1 VSLARSLGLACA
13 VLLVGAGPAMAGEF
27 TIDVRGSADGFGRV
41 LAIGDF
47 KPSRNP
53 TLGAA
58 VDAYGVPSS
67 KRRVSRRSCKV
78 TWNGPGVKI
87 LFANLGGGAPCGA
100 NRARAQTARAFGARW
115 RTAKGL
121 RVGQRLAQLR
131 NLYTRATQHGDTWW
145 LVTALNPIG
154 TPHRYPV
161 LSATVRD
168 RTVRSFSLQILAA
181 GD

>member
-1 VSLARSLGLACA
+1 MRFARSLILACV
-13 VLLVGAGPAMAGEF
+13 VLLVGAESALAGEF
-27 TIDVRGSADGFGRV
+27 TINVRGNGDGFGRV

-47 KPSRNP
+47 KPGRDP

-58 VDAYGVPSS
+58 VDAFGEPSS
-67 KRRVSRRSCKV
+67 KRRVSREGCKV
-78 TWNGPGVKI
+78 GWNGPGVKV
-87 LFANLGGGAPCGA
+87 LFANFGGGGPCARG
-100 NRARAQTARAFGARW
+100 RAQTARAFGGRW

-131 NLYTRATQHGDTWW
+131 SLYPTATRHGDVWW
-145 LVTALNPIG
+145 LVTGLSQIG

-161 LSATVRD
+161 LAAAVRD
-168 RTVRSFSLQILAA
+168 RTVRSFALQILAA

>member
-1 VSLARSLGLACA
+1 MLRLVLLVCV
-13 VLLVGAGPAMAGEF
+13 VLLVGAQSAQAGEF
-27 TIDVRGSADGFGRV
+27 TIDARGSKDSFGKV

-47 KPSRNP
+47 KPRRDP

-58 VDAYGVPSS
+58 LDAYGVPSFR
-67 KRRVSRRSCKV
+67 RRVSREGCKV
-78 TWNGPGVKI
+78 GWNGPGVKM
-87 LFANLGGGAPCGA
+87 LFANLGGGGPCAA
-100 NRARAQTARAFGARW
+100 NRGRAQTARLFGDRW

-131 NLYTRATQHGDTWW
+131 NLYTSATQHGNEWW
-145 LVTALNPIG
+145 LVTALNLSG
-154 TPHRYPV
+154 EPHRYPV

-168 RTVRSFSLQILAA
+168 RTVRSFSVRILAA